1 MRPEC
6 AWSMSTVGLTAQ
18 EISFPIEN
26 PFLRG
31 SYCHRMAGSK
41 PSWSYRHELDNFY
54 FSMDTAHSDHSSR
67 AQHKGPPP
75 PSLSHERHKHSPSSQ
90 RLPPKK
96 SRPSHLPLS
105 CSAEPSTPSPA
116 DDDQVVPSFQRLSV
130 YECSSPPQTPGRCSK
145 PLPPIP
151 PHTDISPE
159 QAMDNEVEFFTSSDD
174 SRCLVSDQC
183 SKPSPFRYG
192 VPSRRSFRDCGQI
205 NYAYYDGPLGPQSP
219 RQPQQQ
225 QPQQPQQQHH
235 QHHQHQQQQHQA
247 PPPQEV
253 REHHEQQRHE
263 PPEPV
268 VCQRQQDK
276 AQRRLRRSH
285 SGPAGSFNK
294 PSLLRLT
301 CHKRHTQSMDK
312 GEVPPPIPPRTIK
325 TGDYRRWSA
334 EVSSG
339 ACSDEDK
346 PPKVPPREPLSRG
359 SSRTPSPKSLP
370 TYFNGVMPPTQSF
383 APDPKYVSFRGLQ
396 RQNSEGSPC
405 ILPVMENGKKSS
417 TTHYYLLPQRPAFM
431 DSPCVERFLSSAARN
446 TDASDSDLDCH
457 TSRKAHVDLV

>member
-6 AWSMSTVGLTAQ
+6 AWSMSTVVLTAQ

-31 SYCHRMAGSK
+31 GYGHSMAES
-41 PSWSYRHELDNFY
+41 DNFY
-54 FSMDTAHSDHSSR
+54 FSIDTPQSDQSSR
-67 AQHKGPPP
+67 SHHKGPPP
-75 PSLSHERHKHSPSSQ
+75 PSLNHERQKHSPSSQ
-90 RLPPKK
+90 RLPPKT
-96 SRPSHLPLS
+96 SRPSHLYLS
-105 CSAEPSTPSPA
+105 CAAEPSTPSPA

-151 PHTDISPE
+151 PQTDISPE

-183 SKPSPFRYG
+183 PKSSPFRYG

-205 NYAYYDGPLGPQSP
+205 NYAYYDGPQSQ
-219 RQPQQQ
+219 RQPKQPKQQQ
-225 QPQQPQQQHH
+225 QQQHH
-235 QHHQHQQQQHQA
+235 HHHHHLHHQVQQHQA

-253 REHHEQQRHE
+253 REQYELQRPE
-263 PPEPV
+263 PPDPAV
-268 VCQRQQDK
+268 VQRQQDK

-285 SGPAGSFNK
+285 SGPAGSLNK

-301 CHKRHTQSMDK
+301 YPRRHTQSADK
-312 GEVPPPIPPRTIK
+312 PEVPPPIPPRTVK
-325 TGDYRRWSA
+325 TGDHRRWSA

-339 ACSDEDK
+339 AYSDEDK
-346 PPKVPPREPLSRG
+346 PPKVPPREPFSRG

-370 TYFNGVMPPTQSF
+370 TYINGVMPPTQSF
-383 APDPKYVSFRGLQ
+383 APDPKYVSCRGFQ

-405 ILPVMENGKKSS
+405 ILPDIENGKKASA
-417 TTHYYLLPQRPAFM
+417 THYYLLPQRPPFV
-431 DSPCVERFLSSAARN
+431 DSPCVEKFLRVMQSPAARN
-446 TDASDSDLDCH
+446 TDVSDWVCPPRGKH
-457 TSRKAHVDLV
+457 MWI

>member
-1 MRPEC
+1 MTQGFVPHQRQGQPAGRSQCFLALMRPEC

-31 SYCHRMAGSK
+31 SYCHSMAGSK
-41 PSWSYRHELDNFY
+41 PWSYPHELSNFY
-54 FSMDTAHSDHSSR
+54 ISMGSAHTDHSSQ
-67 AQHKGPPP
+67 AQHKVPPP
-75 PSLSHERHKHSPSSQ
+75 PSLSYERQKHSPHTQ

-96 SRPSHLPLS
+96 CRPSHLSLS

-116 DDDQVVPSFQRLSV
+116 DDDQVVPIFQRLSV
-130 YECSSPPQTPGRCSK
+130 CSSPPQTPDRCSK

-151 PHTDISPE
+151 LQTDISPE

-174 SRCLVSDQC
+174 SCCLVSDQC
-183 SKPSPFRYG
+183 RKSSPFRYG
-192 VPSRRSFRDCGQI
+192 VLSRRSFRDCGRI
-205 NYAYYDGPLGPQSP
+205 NYAYSYYDGPQSQ
-219 RQPQQQ
+219 RQPQQ
-225 QPQQPQQQHH
+225 HH
-235 QHHQHQQQQHQA
+235 HTH
-247 PPPQEV
+247 PPQEV
-253 REHHEQQRHE
+253 REHNEQRRPE

-301 CHKRHTQSMDK
+301 YHKRHTQSMDK
-312 GEVPPPIPPRTIK
+312 PEVPPPIPPRTVK

-339 ACSDEDK
+339 AYSDEDK

-370 TYFNGVMPPTQSF
+370 TYINGVMPPTQSF
-383 APDPKYVSFRGLQ
+383 APDPNYVSYRGLQ

-405 ILPVMENGKKSS
+405 ILPVMENGEKVSS
-417 TTHYYLLPQRPAFM
+417 THYYL
-431 DSPCVERFLSSAARN
+431 
-446 TDASDSDLDCH
+446 TH
-457 TSRKAHVDLV
+457 

>member
-1 MRPEC
+1 
-6 AWSMSTVGLTAQ
+6 MSTVVLSAQ
-18 EISFPIEN
+18 EISFPIED

-31 SYCHRMAGSK
+31 GYCHSMAESK
-41 PSWSYRHELDNFY
+41 PSWSLRHEPENFY
-54 FSMDTAHSDHSSR
+54 FSIETQSDQSSR
-67 AQHKGPPP
+67 SYHKGPLP
-75 PSLSHERHKHSPSSQ
+75 PSLNHERQKHRPSSL

-96 SRPSHLPLS
+96 SRPSPLYLS

-151 PHTDISPE
+151 PQTDISPE

-183 SKPSPFRYG
+183 PKSSPFRYG

-205 NYAYYDGPLGPQSP
+205 NYAYYDGPQ
-219 RQPQQQ
+219 RQPK
-225 QPQQPQQQHH
+225 H
-235 QHHQHQQQQHQA
+235 QHQHQA

-253 REHHEQQRHE
+253 REQYELKRQE
-263 PPEPV
+263 PPDPV
-268 VCQRQQDK
+268 VNQRQQDK

-285 SGPAGSFNK
+285 SGPAGSLSK
-294 PSLLRLT
+294 ASLLRLT
-301 CHKRHTQSMDK
+301 YPKRHTQSTDK
-312 GEVPPPIPPRTIK
+312 PAVPPPIPPRTIK
-325 TGDYRRWSA
+325 TGDHRRWSA

-339 ACSDEDK
+339 AYSDEDR
-346 PPKVPPREPLSRG
+346 PPKVPPREPFSRS

-370 TYFNGVMPPTQSF
+370 TYINGVMPPTQSF
-383 APDPKYVSFRGLQ
+383 APDPKYVSHRGLQ

-405 ILPVMENGKKSS
+405 ILPDIENGKKASA
-417 TTHYYLLPQRPAFM
+417 THYYLLPQRPPFM
-431 DSPCVERFLSSAARN
+431 DSPCVERFLRVMQSPAARN
-446 TDASDSDLDCH
+446 SSVSDWDCPP
-457 TSRKAHVDLV
+457 RGKAHVDLV